1 MTKLKPN
8 IVALSLG
15 LTFLIVSL
23 ICLILIAVFPIG
35 MMARSV
41 NYMAH
46 GIDIS
51 GIAMKTFTAGS
62 VIIGFIEVF
71 LLGAIIGYI
80 FASVYNWTQERF

>member
-1 MTKLKPN
+1 MAKLKPN

-23 ICLILIAVFPIG
+23 ICLILIAIFPVG
-35 MMARSV
+35 MMARGV

-51 GIAMKTFTAGS
+51 GIAMRSFTFAS

-71 LLGAIIGYI
+71 LLGAVIGYI
-80 FASVYNWTQERF
+80 FAVVHNWAQERF